1 MMSSFQIIIDGYNLL
16 HAAGFAR
23 RSYGPGG
30 LHKSRQQLLKFLLRN
45 LTAAERDQTI
55 IVFDARDRPL
65 EASDHAGVLEGIRIL
80 FASPHG
86 DADVI
91 VEELIA
97 QHSAPKRLTVVSS
110 DRRLQTAARH
120 RHALYIDSESFV
132 EDLLRRPPL
141 VAQNPVAP
149 HPKHTGE
156 VPSAEVEFWLREFA
170 GILDDIP
177 ATERS
182 PDPKK
187 KTVKK
192 GAVQQGADRP
202 EPACSEPARKEPTKS
217 KPVENPSSK
226 PAVVKPH
233 HAPGDGDRRKSSKT
247 SEHPAIFSEAWL
259 VELQQWVDQ
268 LQHKR
273 RK

>member
-30 LHKSRQQLLKFLLRN
+30 LHKSRRQLLKFLLRN

-55 IVFDARDRPL
+55 IVFDARDRPI

-132 EDLLRRPPL
+132 EDLLRRPPPT
-141 VAQNPVAP
+141 AQPAVAP

-156 VPSAEVEFWLREFA
+156 VPSAEVEFWLREFS
-170 GILDDIP
+170 GILDDLP
-177 ATERS
+177 TTE
-182 PDPKK
+182 PKAAPKK
-187 KTVKK
+187 KSPKPESAKQHSTKK
-192 GAVQQGADRP
+192 GAP
-202 EPACSEPARKEPTKS
+202 PAKTTLAKDTPA
-217 KPVENPSSK
+217 
-226 PAVVKPH
+226 PAASVKPH

-247 SEHPAIFSEAWL
+247 GAHPAIFSEAWI

-268 LQHKR
+268 LQHQR